1 MKIHAILLAS
11 AAALLLVPLVVA
23 QSELPKPAAIQTQD
37 VPPVSAEFA
46 ERLSQYQNTR
56 AASFH
61 GWSPDGNGI
70 LITTRF
76 ANAAQ
81 LHRVYEPGGRREQI
95 TFFNEPASGT
105 FIPRATDGAI
115 LISMDRGGSEN
126 DQIYLLDRQNFTT
139 TLLTDG
145 KSKHRVDAIR
155 DDGKLMIVGGNA
167 RNGRDTDLFVADP
180 RKPGFQRTLLEVNN
194 EHWRVTDWSKDGQ
207 SLLLSRYVSI
217 NESYPATMD
226 FATGKKRDLPLPTKE
241 KAAIGTFEFAPDGKH
256 AYIAC
261 DADSEFRRLALLN
274 LETGK
279 YTWLTSDIAWDVDA
293 VEVDN
298 DTGLVAFTVNADGAS
313 QLYLL
318 EPQAGGKL
326 NRRELKLPTGIVGS
340 LKFSPDGK
348 SLGFTLARPDAPA
361 DAYSLEL
368 ANGKLT
374 RWTYSEVGGLNPAKF
389 IAATG
394 IRFKSFDNREI
405 PAWYYKPRT
414 ASSEKKAPVLIN
426 IHGGPESQAQ
436 PFFSGTTQFYLNE
449 LGVAVI
455 FPNVRGSAGY
465 GKTYLLLDNAEKR
478 EDSVKDI
485 GALLGWIAQQPE
497 LDASR
502 VAVTGGS
509 YGGYMVLSSLMNY
522 GNRIKAG
529 TDVVGIC
536 NFNTFLKNTSP
547 YRVDLRRAEYGDE
560 RDEKMRAIFERI
572 SPANH
577 PEKIVS
583 ALLVAHGK
591 NDPRVP
597 FSEAEQISAKVRANG
612 RTVWTVF
619 ADNEG
624 HGFAKKDNADYFRAV
639 EAWFLRKTFDLQ

>member
-1 MKIHAILLAS
+1 MKFATLLALL
-11 AAALLLVPLVVA
+11 ALATVTLA
-23 QSELPKPAAIQTQD
+23 QSELAKPAAIQTQD
-37 VPPVSAEFA
+37 VPPVPAEFA
-46 ERLSQYQNTR
+46 QRLSQYQNTR
-56 AASFH
+56 AASFS
-61 GWSPDGNGI
+61 GWSPDGKGI
-70 LITTRF
+70 LISTRF
-76 ANAAQ
+76 ANSSQ

-95 TFFNEPASGT
+95 TFFNEPASGG
-105 FIPRATDGAI
+105 FIPKAIDGAI
-115 LISMDRGGSEN
+115 LVSMDRGGSEN
-126 DQIYLLDRQNFTT
+126 DQVYLLDQAKFTT

-145 KSKHRVDAIR
+145 KSKHRINAIR

-167 RNGRDTDLFVADP
+167 RNGRDTDLFVMDP
-180 RKPGFQRTLLEVNN
+180 RKPGFQRTLLEVTN
-194 EHWRVTDWSKDGQ
+194 EHWSVDDWSKDGQ
-207 SLLLSRYVSI
+207 TLLLSRYVSI
-217 NESYPATMD
+217 NESYPAIMD
-226 FATGKKRDLPLPTKE
+226 FATGKKRDIPLPTKD
-241 KAAIGTFEFAPDGKH
+241 KVAIGVFEFAPDGKH

-261 DADSEFRRLALLN
+261 DSDNEFRRLALLD
-274 LETGK
+274 LDSGK
-279 YTWLTSDIAWDVDA
+279 YDWLTTDIPWDVDA
-293 VEVDN
+293 LAVEN
-298 DTGLVAFTVNADGAS
+298 DTGLVAFTVNADGAN

-326 NRRELKLPTGIVGS
+326 NRRELKLPTGNLGA
-340 LKFSPDGK
+340 LRFSPDNK
-348 SLGFTLARPDAPA
+348 HLGFTLGRPDAPA
-361 DAYSLEL
+361 DAYSLEI
-368 ANGKLT
+368 ATGKLT
-374 RWTYSEVGGLNPAKF
+374 RWTYSEVGGLDPATF
-389 IAATG
+389 IAAKG
-394 IRFKSFDNREI
+394 IRFKSFDSREI

-414 ASSEKKAPVLIN
+414 ASADKKAPVLIN
-426 IHGGPESQAQ
+426 IHGGPESQSQ
-436 PFFSGTTQFYLNE
+436 PSFSGTTQFYLNE

-485 GALLGWIAQQPE
+485 GALLDWIAQQPE

-509 YGGYMVLSSLMNY
+509 YGGYMVLSSLMNF

-560 RDEKMRAIFERI
+560 RDDKMRAFFERI

-597 FSEAEQISAKVRANG
+597 FSEAEQISSKVRANG

-639 EAWFLRKTFDLQ
+639 EAFFLKTTFDLH